1 MAGGGRPGE
10 DTPAGRGSVGTTR
23 RPGGE
28 RIMKI
33 GNVGS
38 VSSGR
43 GWAVA
48 ILAAAMAMT
57 SGGALGASRGDN
69 GKDIQGA
76 WLVQVTLRNCATGA
90 AMGPAFGSVVTFH
103 QGGTLSETTAGPGFA
118 VGQRTPAQGIWERE
132 GHHTYTQK
140 MVALITFDTPPNLPV
155 TPGFF
160 AGWQIVEQ
168 TVELTDEDH
177 FSSAGTNASY
187 RTDGTVYR
195 TGCSTAVGTRFE

>member
-1 MAGGGRPGE
+1 MKTLDIRNVW
-10 DTPAGRGSVGTTR
+10 AGRAWTVVG
-23 RPGGE
+23 
-28 RIMKI
+28 
-33 GNVGS
+33 
-38 VSSGR
+38 
-43 GWAVA
+43 
-48 ILAAAMAMT
+48 LAAAIAVA
-57 SGGALGASRGDN
+57 SGGALGASRGDG
-69 GKDIQGA
+69 GKEIQGA